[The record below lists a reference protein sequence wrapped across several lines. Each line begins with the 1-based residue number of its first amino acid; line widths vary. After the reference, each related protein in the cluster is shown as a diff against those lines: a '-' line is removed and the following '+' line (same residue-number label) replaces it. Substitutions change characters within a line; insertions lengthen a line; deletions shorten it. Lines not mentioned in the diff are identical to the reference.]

1 MKKKKNK
8 TIIWF
13 VPSLRK
19 KIKLPFYKGYIVIK
33 PKNLWQ
39 RNFLKFF
46 GFKTWWNKIKK
57 NRNIF

>member
-46 GFKTWWNKIKK
+46 GFKTW
-57 NRNIF
+57 